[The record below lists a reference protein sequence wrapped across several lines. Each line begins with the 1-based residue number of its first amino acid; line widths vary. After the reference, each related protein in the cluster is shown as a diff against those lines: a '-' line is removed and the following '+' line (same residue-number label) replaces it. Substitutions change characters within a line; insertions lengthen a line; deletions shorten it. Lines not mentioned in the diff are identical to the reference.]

1 MADIDIRHKHALRP
15 AETRALAENIAARV
29 NESFPIDYY
38 WKGESLH
45 FKRIGVS
52 GRIDIE
58 ESAVRIRVKLG
69 WLLRPMKQRVEG
81 QILEYLSEALG
92 T

>member
-52 GRIDIE
+52 GRIDLE
-58 ESAVRIRVKLG
+58 ESEVRVQVQLG
-69 WLLRPMKQRVEG
+69 WLLLPMRQRVED
-81 QILEYLSEALG
+81 QIRGYLSEMLDA
-92 T
+92 

>member
-1 MADIDIRHKHALRP
+1 LADIDIRHKHALRP

-52 GRIDIE
+52 GRIDLE
-58 ESAVRIRVKLG
+58 ESEVRVQVQLG
-69 WLLRPMKQRVEG
+69 WLLLPMRQRVED
-81 QILEYLSEALG
+81 QIRGYLSEMLDA
-92 T
+92 